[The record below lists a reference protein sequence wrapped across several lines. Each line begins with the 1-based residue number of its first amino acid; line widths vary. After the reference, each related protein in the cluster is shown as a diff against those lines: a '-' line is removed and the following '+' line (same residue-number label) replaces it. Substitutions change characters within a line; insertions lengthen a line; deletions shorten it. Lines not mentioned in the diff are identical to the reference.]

1 MQGFVVWLTG
11 LQGAGKST
19 IATRVA
25 ATLRARDVRVEVLDG
40 DEVRANLSPSLGYGP
55 EARDEN
61 TKRIAYV
68 AKLLAR
74 NGVAVLCPVVAPER
88 RHRERA
94 RAWADRFCEVHVTA
108 PMRVLEERDP
118 KGLYAKAKRGEIAD
132 LVGVHQPYEAPERA
146 EITIDTSTESADAS
160 AARLVRWLERVAWVP
175 PGAAVDREEDTY
187 EREDEAV
194 VKRRLEALGY
204 L

>member
-19 IATRVA
+19 IAERAA
-25 ATLRARDVRVEVLDG
+25 ATLRERGMRVEVLDG
-40 DEVRANLSPSLGYGP
+40 DEIRANLSPKLGYGP

-61 TKRIAYV
+61 TRRIAYV

-74 NGVAVLCPVVAPER
+74 NGVAVFCPVVAPER
-88 RHRERA
+88 RHRDRA
-94 RAWADRFCEVHVTA
+94 REWVDRFAEVLVTA
-108 PMRVLEERDP
+108 PMPELERRDP
-118 KGLYAKAKRGEIAD
+118 KGLYAKAKRGEVND
-132 LVGVHQPYEAPERA
+132 LVGVHQPYEEPSKPELVL
-146 EITIDTSTESADAS
+146 DTSKEDEAAS
-160 AARLVRWLERVAWVP
+160 AARLVAWLERAGWVAVAGP
-175 PGAAVDREEDTY
+175 DEDDGY
-187 EREDEAV
+187 EREDEDV